1 MEWIDTH
8 THLFS
13 DLFKEDVQRVVLNSH
28 DKGIKKLLLPNIDE
42 NSVKA
47 MEELVRL
54 FPGICYPMMGLHPTS
69 VNKDYRKQL
78 RALYAFLKNNP
89 DHYVAVGEIGT
100 DLYWDKTYKNE
111 MEIAFQE
118 QIRWALEFDKP
129 IVIHSRDTL
138 DWNISIVKS
147 FKEKDPNLR
156 GVFHCFN
163 GTPEQAKA
171 IIDMGFYMGIGG
183 VITFKNAGLDP
194 VIAEIPMDF
203 LVLETDSP
211 YLAPTPYRGQR
222 NSSEYLPLI
231 AGKLADIKNM
241 DLKEIARIT
250 TENART
256 LFRL

>member
-13 DLFKEDVQRVVLNSH
+13 DLFKDDVQNVVLSCH

-42 NSVKA
+42 GTVKD
-47 MEELVRL
+47 MEVLVKQ
-54 FPGICYPMMGLHPTS
+54 FPGLCLPMMGLHPTS
-69 VNKDYRKQL
+69 VGKEYRSQL
-78 RALYAFLKNNP
+78 RTLYSLLKNKP

-100 DLYWDKTYKNE
+100 DLYWDKTFKAE
-111 MEIAFQE
+111 MEIAFRE

-129 IVIHSRDTL
+129 VVIHSRDTL
-138 DWNISIVKS
+138 DWNISIVRE
-147 FKEKDPNLR
+147 FKEKDPGLR

-163 GTPEQAKA
+163 GTVMQAKA
-171 IIDMGFYMGIGG
+171 IMDMGFYMGIGG
-183 VITFKNAGLDP
+183 VITFKNAGMDAVLD
-194 VIAEIPMDF
+194 EIPLDN

-211 YLAPTPYRGQR
+211 YLAPVPYRGQR

-231 AGKLADIKNM
+231 AQKLADIKNM